1 MRWNE
6 LGKFLIVALA
16 IVGGFVMYIRP
27 LASSVKQGLDLQG
40 GTHVVLQAVDT
51 PQLKVND
58 DALDRAT
65 HIIERRVNALGLTEP
80 VVQRQGR
87 DRIIVELP
95 GVKDPEKAINM
106 LGKTAMLEFKDP
118 NNKTVLTG
126 TDLKDAKAVVGNGN
140 QPLVSME
147 FSDEGGQKFADV
159 TARNVGKR
167 IAITLDGEVLTAPVV
182 QEAITGGRAQIT
194 GNRSMEEAQHL
205 AILLRS
211 GSLPVKLEIIENR
224 TVGPTLGQDSKEAS
238 QKAFLIGVAGVFVFM
253 ILFYRLSGVVAD
265 IALLLYTML
274 LLLVMRYLNAT
285 LTLPGMAGIILSIGM
300 AVDANVL
307 IFERFKEE
315 IRTGKTLRK
324 AMDNGFGRALVTILD
339 SNITTLMA
347 CAVLFYLGTGEP
359 HGFWHLRSE
368 SRGGGK
374 MKNFSIVRNWKIFFA
389 ITIIGLMIGYGSMIF
404 RGFNLGID
412 FTGGSIMDLKFEKAV
427 QVAQVREVLGKHNLG
442 GAIIQLESNDSAATS
457 SQGVLIRTPVI
468 ADNDRTTVMQDME
481 KSLGKFEIRRVE
493 NVGATIGGELIQ
505 QAAIAI
511 FLSWV
516 LMVLY
521 ITIRFQLNFALAAI
535 IALIIDVSVTLSWF
549 SLLQLEIDS
558 TFVAALLTVVGYSV
572 NGTIVIF
579 DRIRENLKVHRRTE
593 TVTDMIDN
601 SIKSTLTRTIY
612 TTITTLFAIV
622 AIFLFGGETIH
633 NFSFAMLV
641 GCCSGAYTSILLAG
655 TIWLFLQHKKA
666 GE

>member
-1 MRWNE
+1 
-6 LGKFLIVALA
+6 
-16 IVGGFVMYIRP
+16 
-27 LASSVKQGLDLQG
+27 
-40 GTHVVLQAVDT
+40 
-51 PQLKVND
+51 
-58 DALDRAT
+58 
-65 HIIERRVNALGLTEP
+65 
-80 VVQRQGR
+80 
-87 DRIIVELP
+87 
-95 GVKDPEKAINM
+95 
-106 LGKTAMLEFKDP
+106 
-118 NNKTVLTG
+118 
-126 TDLKDAKAVVGNGN
+126 
-140 QPLVSME
+140 
-147 FSDEGGQKFADV
+147 
-159 TARNVGKR
+159 
-167 IAITLDGEVLTAPVV
+167 
-182 QEAITGGRAQIT
+182 
-194 GNRSMEEAQHL
+194 
-205 AILLRS
+205 
-211 GSLPVKLEIIENR
+211 
-224 TVGPTLGQDSKEAS
+224 
-238 QKAFLIGVAGVFVFM
+238 
-253 ILFYRLSGVVAD
+253 
-265 IALLLYTML
+265 
-274 LLLVMRYLNAT
+274 
-285 LTLPGMAGIILSIGM
+285 
-300 AVDANVL
+300 
-307 IFERFKEE
+307 
-315 IRTGKTLRK
+315 
-324 AMDNGFGRALVTILD
+324 
-339 SNITTLMA
+339 
-347 CAVLFYLGTGEP
+347 
-359 HGFWHLRSE
+359 
-368 SRGGGK
+368 

-427 QVAQVREVLGKHNLG
+427 QVAQVHEVLGKHNLG

>member
-1 MRWNE
+1 
-6 LGKFLIVALA
+6 
-16 IVGGFVMYIRP
+16 
-27 LASSVKQGLDLQG
+27 
-40 GTHVVLQAVDT
+40 
-51 PQLKVND
+51 
-58 DALDRAT
+58 
-65 HIIERRVNALGLTEP
+65 
-80 VVQRQGR
+80 
-87 DRIIVELP
+87 
-95 GVKDPEKAINM
+95 
-106 LGKTAMLEFKDP
+106 
-118 NNKTVLTG
+118 
-126 TDLKDAKAVVGNGN
+126 
-140 QPLVSME
+140 
-147 FSDEGGQKFADV
+147 
-159 TARNVGKR
+159 
-167 IAITLDGEVLTAPVV
+167 
-182 QEAITGGRAQIT
+182 
-194 GNRSMEEAQHL
+194 
-205 AILLRS
+205 
-211 GSLPVKLEIIENR
+211 
-224 TVGPTLGQDSKEAS
+224 
-238 QKAFLIGVAGVFVFM
+238 
-253 ILFYRLSGVVAD
+253 
-265 IALLLYTML
+265 
-274 LLLVMRYLNAT
+274 
-285 LTLPGMAGIILSIGM
+285 
-300 AVDANVL
+300 
-307 IFERFKEE
+307 
-315 IRTGKTLRK
+315 
-324 AMDNGFGRALVTILD
+324 
-339 SNITTLMA
+339 
-347 CAVLFYLGTGEP
+347 
-359 HGFWHLRSE
+359 
-368 SRGGGK
+368 

-666 GE
+666 